1 MRDDAV
7 AIVNIAEPEHALFQ
21 AIASVADTVDWWNKC
36 AASGRDQKLVVSLSD
51 SCFGGDDL
59 GRPIDFDDRRAGV
72 KHDVVRTVPVEW
84 VDENLTGVLR
94 AAQDAGKQDPVVVPI
109 GFVAEHRDVELI
121 TAASR

>member
-1 MRDDAV
+1 MRDALQSSILRNPNTPCFRRSPVSRTPWIGGINARLPV
-7 AIVNIAEPEHALFQ
+7 AI
-21 AIASVADTVDWWNKC
+21 K
-36 AASGRDQKLVVSLSD
+36 SLSFSD

-94 AAQDAGKQDPVVVPI
+94 AAQDAGKQDPVIVPI
-109 GFVAEHRDVELI
+109 GFVANI
-121 TAASR
+121 AMSN